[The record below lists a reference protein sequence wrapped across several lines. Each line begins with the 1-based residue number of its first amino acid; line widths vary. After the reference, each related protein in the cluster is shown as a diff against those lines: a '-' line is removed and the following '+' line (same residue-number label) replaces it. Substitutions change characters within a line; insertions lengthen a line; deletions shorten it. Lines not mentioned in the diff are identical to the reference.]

1 MQKDMAK
8 EQHRVR
14 ELTDI
19 TEQQQKVL
27 KIKTEEAAAA
37 TRKLRMNSAGGVNGV
52 SSSRLALSAAI
63 YMKCCTGHSIVSV

>member
-1 MQKDMAK
+1 MAK

-14 ELTDI
+14 ELEDI

-37 TRKLRMNSAGGVNGV
+37 TRKLRKGF
-52 SSSRLALSAAI
+52 R
-63 YMKCCTGHSIVSV
+63 